1 MRTYV
6 QPVLTRAW
14 GNRVCLLAFAAALLL
29 ALAALSA
36 GAEEPGAV
44 PASSAPH
51 RGPPSRDRDV
61 SFFWHSAILEAP
73 PVILR

>member
-44 PASSAPH
+44 PVSSS
-51 RGPPSRDRDV
+51 RLTGVRPPGTVTSP
-61 SFFWHSAILEAP
+61 SFGIQRSWMP
-73 PVILR
+73 RQ